1 MRECT
6 FREFSEPRLVGGFDV
21 GAAGWGSASRGGGV
35 NARLIAGLRDAFALS
50 ATMREIPSVEKTVV
64 VGSVGVVLGCQGRD
78 RVGGE
83 SWILRSRS
91 DG

>member
-1 MRECT
+1 MRGCA
-6 FREFSEPRLVGGFDV
+6 FRASSEPRLVGGFDV

-50 ATMREIPSVEKTVV
+50 ASMREIPSVEPAVEVRSVWVV
-64 VGSVGVVLGCQGRD
+64 FGCPGRD

-83 SWILRSRS
+83 SWVF
-91 DG
+91 